1 MRRFVALLLSF
12 LVIIPF
18 IMAGCG
24 TSGGITGSPDVTPAV
39 SAEVTPTPSEDA
51 AEQDAANTPVPK
63 KGVIHVYSLYNYEII
78 SKFIEHHPDFPYE
91 IKMHLFATAEIDF
104 NKHLVEQ
111 LDSGGEDA
119 PDIYIIE
126 ITDVYKYSKGD
137 AARYAAPYKDLGI
150 DVDNL
155 VKEADIPQYVI
166 DVGAN
171 PEGRIVGLTYHGTG
185 GAFIYRRSIAK
196 EVWGTDDPEI
206 IQSKIGPGWEK
217 FLDAAADLK
226 EKGYGIVSGYDD
238 IWKAVENSAE
248 VPWVVDGRLVIGP
261 RREAFLDLA
270 KQLHDNRYTNN
281 TSSWTD
287 EWYADMRDEGQKK
300 IFGFLGPSWFVEFI
314 IRNNCGGKEPGEGTY
329 GDWAVCEPPAG
340 FFWGGTWVFASKNT
354 RHKDAVGYIIKWI
367 TLDSS
372 DTGLQYL
379 WATGAIDGRRE
390 AAASGTVMRKCPAQ
404 LDILGCQDMFE
415 VYDRCARLAKG
426 NNITEYDAWINS
438 VWLDEVCEYVE
449 GRKTRE
455 QAISDFK
462 QKVKSE
468 LPDIIV
474 E

>member
-1 MRRFVALLLSF
+1 MS
-12 LVIIPF
+12 
-18 IMAGCG
+18 GCG
-24 TSGGITGSPDVTPAV
+24 TSGGITGSPDAATDV
-39 SAEVTPTPSEDA
+39 SAEVSPTPSEDDA
-51 AEQDAANTPVPK
+51 NQDAEATPVSK
-63 KGVIHVYSLYNYEII
+63 KGVIHVYCIYDDQIF
-78 SKFIEHHPDFPYE
+78 SKFIELHPDFPYE
-91 IKMHLFATAEIDF
+91 IKMHYFATIEIDF
-104 NKHLVEQ
+104 YQYLVEQ

-119 PDIYIIE
+119 PDIYLIE
-126 ITDVYKYSKGD
+126 SANVLKYSKGD

-150 DVDNL
+150 DMDNL

-166 DVGAN
+166 DVGTN

-196 EVWGTDDPEI
+196 EVWGTDDPDI

-217 FLDAAADLK
+217 FFDAADDLK
-226 EKGYGIVSGYDD
+226 ARGYGIVSGYDD

-248 VPWVVDGRLVIGP
+248 VPWVVDGRLVIDP

-270 KQLHDNRYTNN
+270 KQLHDNGYTNG
-281 TSSWTD
+281 TISWTD
-287 EWYADMRDEGQKK
+287 AWYMDMRDEGPRKV
-300 IFGFLGPSWFVEFI
+300 FGYLGPSWMVNYI
-314 IRNNCGGKEPGEGTY
+314 INRECGGEKPGEGTY

-340 FFWGGTWVFASKNT
+340 FFWGGTWVFANKNT

-379 WATGAIDGRRE
+379 WATGAVTGHPE

-438 VWLDEVCEYVE
+438 DWLDEVREYVE

-455 QAISDFK
+455 QAIEDFR
-462 QKVKSE
+462 QDVKDR
-468 LPDIIV
+468 LGIIV